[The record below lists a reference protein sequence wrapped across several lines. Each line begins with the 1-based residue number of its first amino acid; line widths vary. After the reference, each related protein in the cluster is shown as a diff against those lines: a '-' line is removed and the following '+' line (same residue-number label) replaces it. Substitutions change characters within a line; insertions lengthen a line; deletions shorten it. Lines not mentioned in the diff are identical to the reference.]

1 MRFTGCDSYRVLRDP
16 LGRPKTDRTRII
28 SFQIIVGQ
36 VSIPDLP
43 LVPIGKNSAANEYR
57 PTTITLLVVGA
68 RKVKDNGI
76 YRERLLQSASRPS
89 GTPK

>member
-57 PTTITLLVVGA
+57 PCILIFGKL
-68 RKVKDNGI
+68 
-76 YRERLLQSASRPS
+76 ER
-89 GTPK
+89 